1 MFPEVCQL
9 FDTPFE
15 QLLAGIEEDTTD
27 GHRELA
33 REIVELFEDLLEA
46 HGIII
51 PDADRPE
58 DNDTP
63 LYGCTYGDLVDKI
76 EEVLRNAEL

>member
-9 FDTPFE
+9 FYTPLE
-15 QLLAGIEEDTTD
+15 ELLAEIEEDMSD

-33 REIVELFEDLLEA
+33 QKIVEVFEDLLEE
-46 HGIII
+46 HGIIV

-63 LYGCTYGDLVDKI
+63 LYGCTYGELVDRI
-76 EEVLRNAEL
+76 EEVLRDAEH

>member
-1 MFPEVCQL
+1 MFPRVCKL

-15 QLLAGIEEDTTD
+15 QLLAEIEEDMID

-33 REIVELFEDLLEA
+33 RRIVEVFEDLLEA
-46 HGIII
+46 HGIIV

-63 LYGCTYGDLVDKI
+63 LYGCTYGDLVDRI
-76 EEVLRNAEL
+76 EEVLRSAEH